1 MVALIWM
8 ALAFPL
14 NAQTAKLPISDFLA
28 VQGQSS
34 IFIPPVQDFLG
45 WAQALCTSRGLSCIT
60 KPPDYNGLCLG
71 YLVSVDYAGLADKYI
86 TDNGG
91 QSSGTVMEGS
101 VLVRPIAN
109 NRIEVTV
116 SLHTKNALTFVLAPY
131 PLIPGTS
138 CMAPSDANF
147 ATQSLTLGARAN
159 TLPPFSQRALG
170 DSFWHIT
177 FQNPAGAP
185 LPDLI
190 DLFNNRF
197 SDIFE
202 YSFHA
207 VATGPMAA
215 GGEGT
220 VTVQQASK
228 GSRENLQPAVVNLR
242 QTGH

>member
-1 MVALIWM
+1 MVALTCM

-14 NAQTAKLPISDFLA
+14 NAQTTKLPISDFLA
-28 VQGQSS
+28 AQGQSS
-34 IFIPPVQDFLG
+34 IFIPPVRDFLG
-45 WAQALCTSRGLSCIT
+45 WVQALCTSPGLSCMT
-60 KPPDYNGLCLG
+60 KPPDYNGLCYG
-71 YLVSVDYAGLADKYI
+71 YLVSVDYAGLGDKYI
-86 TDNGG
+86 TDGGG

-109 NRIEVTV
+109 NRVEVTV
-116 SLHTKNALTFVLAPY
+116 SLHTKNALTFVLAPS
-131 PLIPGTS
+131 PIMPGTS
-138 CMAPSDANF
+138 CMSPSDANF
-147 ATQSLTLGARAN
+147 ATQSLALGARAN
-159 TLPPFSQRALG
+159 TLPLLSQRALG

-190 DLFNNRF
+190 DLFSSRF

-207 VATGPMAA
+207 VATGPMAG

-220 VTVQQASK
+220 VTVQQAGN
-228 GSRENLQPAVVNLR
+228 GSRGNLQPAVVNLR
-242 QTGH
+242 QTGN